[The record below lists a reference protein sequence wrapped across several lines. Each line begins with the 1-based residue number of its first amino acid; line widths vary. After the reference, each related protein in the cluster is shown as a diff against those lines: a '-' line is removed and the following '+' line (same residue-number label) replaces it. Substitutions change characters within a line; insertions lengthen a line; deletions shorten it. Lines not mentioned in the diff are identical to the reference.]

1 MTVDEIKKKLDEYGI
16 SYNHSAKKDEL
27 EQMLETAE
35 REIAKLAEPVKEQP
49 EQEELPGTL
58 MSVKCELLNL
68 RTEPDNDMKPETV
81 ASVLKKGETVRV
93 MDIVDGW
100 AQVMG
105 GTYCKAEFL
114 E

>member
-1 MTVDEIKKKLDEYGI
+1 MTVDEIKKKLDKYGI

-35 REIAKLAEPVKEQP
+35 QEIAKFEKQVEERP

-68 RTEPDNDMKPETV
+68 RTEPDNHMKPETV
-81 ASVLKKGETVRV
+81 TSVIKKGETVRV
-93 MDIVDGW
+93 MNIEDGW
-100 AQVMG
+100 AQIMG
-105 GTYCKAEFL
+105 GTYCRAEFL